1 MRKRGRLMT
10 ERPAMDGETGT
21 DQSDFNSRHGWH
33 GPAESEALYPL
44 ARFVHGRINRLLPAL
59 ALCSCFAAPP
69 NPTLADTVSGPE
81 GEIEITAITH
91 NGAQLAHGD
100 LVVTVDPWS
109 IMGLDGLQTADLILV
124 TDNPS
129 HHLDPEAIAALSD
142 DDTVVVIPANSS
154 QRLPHGMVLANG
166 EEATIAG
173 VRIEAIA
180 AYDIIPGAPEH
191 PKGDANGYVVTL
203 AGLRFFFAGVTECVD
218 EVKAVRDIDV
228 AFMPMNIPVG
238 RMTPPAAAECTRLLD
253 PDVVYL
259 YHYDQGY
266 ARRAANP
273 DTEAGGL
280 IDGMTIN
287 ETLAAFER
295 ELAGSEI
302 EVRRGDFYPPLP

>member
-1 MRKRGRLMT
+1 MT
-10 ERPAMDGETGT
+10 
-21 DQSDFNSRHGWH
+21 DF
-33 GPAESEALYPL
+33 
-44 ARFVHGRINRLLPAL
+44 RISLLSAL
-59 ALCSCFAAPP
+59 AFILLAAGTL

-91 NGAQLAHGD
+91 NGAQLVHGD
-100 LVVTVDPWS
+100 RVVTVDPWGL
-109 IMGLDGLQTADLILV
+109 MGLEGLQTADLVLV
-124 TDNPS
+124 TDNPG

-142 DDTVVVIPANSS
+142 DDTVVVMPANSS
-154 QRLPHGMVLANG
+154 QRLPHGMVLENG
-166 EEATIAG
+166 EETTIAG
-173 VRIEAIA
+173 VRIEAVA

-203 AGLRFFFAGVTECVD
+203 GGLRFFFAGVTECVD
-218 EVKAVRDIDV
+218 EVKALRDIDV

-238 RMTPPAAAECTRLLD
+238 RMTPAAAAECTRLLD

-273 DTEAGGL
+273 DVDAGGL
-280 IDGMTIN
+280 VDGMTIE

-295 ELAGSEI
+295 ELASSGM